1 MYGEAAAAHPFCRLW
16 SNPMTSFS
24 DQHANPRRSS
34 LESPSNL
41 GTLPSPAPSRGLPP
55 TELMAHLVI
64 ALSKYH
70 RLLRMNGGR
79 VPAEIED
86 LVLVLTDRAGGL
98 HPVPLLDHC
107 RAAAASSVMPRRLL
121 VTKSEAAEQL
131 CVSLRTLERLI
142 SAGRLPLVHVEGA
155 ARVRVADLEAYV
167 QRLEAGKPNLAPPDG
182 PCQDNASKD
191 GGSSPNQASAS
202 GPAVRQ

>member
-1 MYGEAAAAHPFCRLW
+1 
-16 SNPMTSFS
+16 MTNFS
-24 DQHANPRRSS
+24 DHHANHRRSS

-41 GTLPSPAPSRGLPP
+41 GTLRSPLPSGGLPP
-55 TELMAHLVI
+55 TELVAHLVI
-64 ALSKYH
+64 ALSRYH
-70 RLLRMNGGR
+70 RLLRTTGGR

-86 LVLVLTDRAGGL
+86 LVLVLTNRARPL
-98 HPVPLLDHC
+98 HPVPLHDPC
-107 RAAAASSVMPRRLL
+107 RAASESSAIPRRLL

-155 ARVRVADLEAYV
+155 ARIRVADLEAYV
-167 QRLEAGKPNLAPPDG
+167 QRLEAGKPSLAPPDG
-182 PCQDNASKD
+182 PCPDNASKD
-191 GGSSPNQASAS
+191 GGSSPNQASPS

>member
-1 MYGEAAAAHPFCRLW
+1 
-16 SNPMTSFS
+16 MTNFS
-24 DQHANPRRSS
+24 ESHANHRRSS

-41 GTLPSPAPSRGLPP
+41 GTSPSPVPSGGLPA
-55 TELMAHLVI
+55 TELLAHLVI

-70 RLLRMNGGR
+70 RLLRMTGGR

-86 LVLVLTDRAGGL
+86 LVLVLTDRARAL
-98 HPVPLLDHC
+98 HPGPLLDPC
-107 RAAAASSVMPRRLL
+107 RAASAPSVIPRRLL

-131 CVSLRTLERLI
+131 CVSLHTLERLI

-167 QRLEAGKPNLAPPDG
+167 QRLEAGGKPNLSPPDG
-182 PCQDNASKD
+182 PCPDHRSNRAKA
-191 GGSSPNQASAS
+191 GRAGNPL
-202 GPAVRQ
+202 R

>member
-1 MYGEAAAAHPFCRLW
+1 
-16 SNPMTSFS
+16 MTNFS
-24 DQHANPRRSS
+24 DPHANHRRTS

-41 GTLPSPAPSRGLPP
+41 GTLPSPSPSGGVPP
-55 TELMAHLVI
+55 TELLAHLVI

-70 RLLRMNGGR
+70 RLLRTTGGQ

-86 LVLVLTDRAGGL
+86 LVLVLTDRARAL
-98 HPVPLLDHC
+98 HPAPLLDPC
-107 RAAAASSVMPRRLL
+107 GAASAPPAMPRRLL

-155 ARVRVADLEAYV
+155 ARIRVADLEAYV
-167 QRLEAGKPNLAPPDG
+167 QRLDAGGKPSLSPPDG
-182 PCQDNASKD
+182 PCPDVSKD
-191 GGSSPNQASAS
+191 SGSPNHASPS
-202 GPAVRQ
+202 VPAVRQ

>member
-1 MYGEAAAAHPFCRLW
+1 MTNF
-16 SNPMTSFS
+16 SNP
-24 DQHANPRRSS
+24 HANDRRSS
-34 LESPSNL
+34 LESPSNI
-41 GTLPSPAPSRGLPP
+41 GTLPSPVPSGELPPSGGLPP

-70 RLLRMNGGR
+70 RLLRMTGGR

-86 LVLVLTDRAGGL
+86 LVLVLTDRARALQSG
-98 HPVPLLDHC
+98 PRLDPC
-107 RAAAASSVMPRRLL
+107 RAAAPLIPRRLL

-142 SAGRLPLVHVEGA
+142 SAGRLPLVHVEGT

-167 QRLEAGKPNLAPPDG
+167 QRLEAGGKPSLSPPDG
-182 PCQDNASKD
+182 PCPDASKD
-191 GGSSPNQASAS
+191 D
-202 GPAVRQ
+202 